1 MLWRWWTKEQR
12 SIRQQKEMT
21 AHRLVQNSRQIRPW
35 SIHPNNTYSFRS
47 VLLIWFHFVLCLFS
61 IPVWNY
67 PPASVAVV
75 PGWASFK
82 LSLAGAA
89 TSIFFF
95 GARRTF
101 CRDKHVFE
109 TCMKLLSRQKLYL
122 WQLPPIILNG
132 GCQKGVFQLSII
144 NCLTL

>member
-1 MLWRWWTKEQR
+1 
-12 SIRQQKEMT
+12 MT

-35 SIHPNNTYSFRS
+35 SIHPNSTYSFRS
-47 VLLIWFHFVLCLFS
+47 VLLIWFRFVLCLFS
-61 IPVWNY
+61 IPLWNY
-67 PPASVAVV
+67 PPASVAVA
-75 PGWASFK
+75 PGGASFK
-82 LSLAGAA
+82 TVIGGSCQKYSFLS
-89 TSIFFF
+89 
-95 GARRTF
+95 RRTF

-109 TCMKLLSRQKLYL
+109 TCLKLLSRQKLCL